1 MTLLLNTQNIISFG
15 IVENWSDNVCL
26 DTVLVARDGEVR
38 VNFAV
43 LQMFNTW
50 LRDLWHP
57 GETVILLPDYTVAE
71 LKEFAQKLYS
81 SLCDFKCD
89 ISIETESDHNNNR
102 SIDDIDIEDL
112 DNSVQF
118 VNSANDQDTS
128 INAGKSPFMCEV
140 CLKEFSDKH
149 SLSNHKQ
156 YHSQETVYC
165 DVCGFKADNK
175 ASLRNHARKHSVKTC
190 LFCNETF
197 SLISFNRHVDKCT
210 GSLRVDKYPTYSC
223 EQCDYQT
230 KVKFNFDRHVK
241 GHQPKKK
248 YPCEVC
254 GKQFVKEAR
263 YLEHMDKMHQ
273 VRTKPKKEFT
283 CPIDLCEYVSDRK
296 FNMEVH
302 ILNVHVNKKE
312 SKPKSTTCD
321 LCEKKFKS
329 PSHKNRH
336 QKNCKGP
343 VIRKPLDA
351 EAIIEMLNVNMSFNQ
366 IEKNL
371 KLIRN
376 YLGKDMIQPNVMKKV
391 RRYVAYMERF
401 FVTERIEL
409 ENKVSKLHSTYVSY
423 VRSIEDLIQIL
434 ITGRKVKEPALCGA
448 SHLDLL

>member
-1 MTLLLNTQNIISFG
+1 MNLLLSNTQNIISFG
-15 IVENWSDNVCL
+15 IIENWADNVCL

-71 LKEFAQKLYS
+71 VKEFAQKLYA
-81 SLCDFKCD
+81 SLCDIKSD
-89 ISIETESDHNNNR
+89 ISIEPDSDHNNNASR
-102 SIDDIDIEDL
+102 DDYDIDDNVQSDI
-112 DNSVQF
+112 
-118 VNSANDQDTS
+118 SANDQDNS
-128 INAGKSPFMCEV
+128 INAANSTFKCEV
-140 CLKEFSDKH
+140 CLKEFKDKR
-149 SLSNHKQ
+149 SLTSHKQ

-165 DVCGFKADNK
+165 DICGFKADNK
-175 ASLRNHARKHSVKTC
+175 TNLRNHKVNHSVKTC
-190 LFCNETF
+190 LFCYQTVSAKNYK
-197 SLISFNRHVDKCT
+197 RHVDKCT
-210 GSLRVDKYPTYSC
+210 NDLKENPTYSC
-223 EQCDYQT
+223 EQCSYQT
-230 KVKFNFDRHVK
+230 NQKSNYDRHVK

-248 YPCEVC
+248 YPCDVC
-254 GKQFVKEAR
+254 GKQFVKESK

-273 VRTKPKKEFT
+273 VRTKPKFT
-283 CPIDLCEYVSDRK
+283 CPIDLCEFGTDRK
-296 FNMEVH
+296 YNMEVH
-302 ILNVHVNKKE
+302 ILNIHVNKKQ

-329 PSHKNRH
+329 TSLKNRH
-336 QKNCKGP
+336 QKSCKGP
-343 VIRKPLDA
+343 VTRKPLDA
-351 EAIIEMLNVNMSFNQ
+351 EAVIEMLNVNMSFSM

-371 KLIRN
+371 KLIRD

-409 ENKVSKLHSTYVSY
+409 ENKVGKMHSTYVSY
-423 VRSIEDLIQIL
+423 VRNIEELIQIL

-448 SHLDLL
+448 SHLNLL